1 LALRRTAA
9 VPLLALAVTLAAP
22 VPAAGAP
29 PGADHPRT
37 LHVASSARTTGDGSL
52 SRPFPRIAQAVGAA
66 EAGDTVLVGP
76 GRYAELV
83 TSARPGRPTAPIRI
97 VGRPGAHLV
106 GPGGIAR
113 GRLVS
118 LLHDHVTVESLELS
132 HANILVWVQGT
143 RGVRVAGNR
152 IHDAG
157 GECVRLK
164 DFAQHNEVAGNAIA
178 RCGRVRF
185 DLARGSKNGEGV
197 YIGTAPEQAGGWPD
211 RSDGNLVHRNR
222 IAPTAECVD
231 VKEAASRNRVEHN
244 RCAGSDDPDGA
255 GFSSRGDRTTFRANI
270 STRHAGAG
278 IRLGGDRPTQGL
290 HNAVVGN
297 ILADNAGYGL
307 KVLRS
312 PQGRIAANAFARN
325 RRGRTNHRS

>member
-1 LALRRTAA
+1 M
-9 VPLLALAVTLAAP
+9 
-22 VPAAGAP
+22 
-29 PGADHPRT
+29 
-37 LHVASSARTTGDGSL
+37 
-52 SRPFPRIAQAVGAA
+52 
-66 EAGDTVLVGP
+66 VLVGP

-106 GPGGIAR
+106 GPEGIAR
-113 GRLVS
+113 GRLVQ

-164 DFAQHNEVAGNAIA
+164 DFARHNEVAGNAIA

-211 RSDGNLVHRNR
+211 RSDANLVHRNR

-231 VKEAASRNRVEHN
+231 VKEGASRNRVEHN